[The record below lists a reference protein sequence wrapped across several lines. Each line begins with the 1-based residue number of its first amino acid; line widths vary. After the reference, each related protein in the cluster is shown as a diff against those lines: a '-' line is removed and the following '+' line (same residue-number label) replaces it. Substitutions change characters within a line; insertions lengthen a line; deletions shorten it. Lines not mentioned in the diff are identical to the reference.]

1 MKLSC
6 DAIKSLADLTIADAI
21 DVEAPPNA
29 FPNGLNCL
37 DIKLCGAGECKL
49 SRCNKVEST

>member
-21 DVEAPPNA
+21 DVEAVPNA
-29 FPNGLNCL
+29 FPNGLNGL
-37 DIKLCGAGECKL
+37 DIKLCGTGECKL